1 MRRALALS
9 LATAA
14 AGLVAPAPAAARP
27 TILAAGDSQM
37 QPIYQQLVREL
48 AWRHRARIV
57 YDAHPSTGVANPYL
71 FSWVRHARAMAFTVH
86 PQATAV
92 FLGANDGLSPL
103 GAAPCCGK
111 RWVARY
117 AARVRRMM
125 RSYRRHGRG
134 HVYWFTVA
142 ARSAHF
148 RSVARGADAAIVAAA
163 RHFRSGV
170 TVLDLRPVITPAL
183 QAPDGVHLSP
193 AGYRVATRMLL
204 RAMRRD
210 GILAR

>member
-1 MRRALALS
+1 MRRALAVAAALS
-9 LATAA
+9 L
-14 AGLVAPAPAAARP
+14 LAPAAGSARP
-27 TILAAGDSQM
+27 VILAAGDSQM
-37 QPIYQQLVREL
+37 QPIYQQLVRTL
-48 AWRHRARIV
+48 AWQHRARVV

-71 FSWVRHARAMAFTVH
+71 FSWVRHARAMAATVH
-86 PQATAV
+86 PRATAV

-103 GAAPCCGK
+103 GGAPCCTR

-117 AARVRRMM
+117 ADRVRRMM

-142 ARSAHF
+142 ARSRHF
-148 RSVARGADAAIVAAA
+148 RRVARGADAAIIAAA
-163 RHFRSGV
+163 RHFRGGV

-210 GILAR
+210 DVL